1 MKKVLFILATLLLA
15 VGTMDM
21 QAQQMKRLALKAL
34 KATEKEIEKKTNDIE
49 YQTVDNAFEGEIVYE
64 TYENY
69 SEYVLKMPN
78 SIYFNGVHKVRL
90 IVKGGKLHV
99 IDETTGCHSVSDDD
113 NKTFVHYCDHTKK
126 GIDYS
131 KNIESQLTLKP
142 GDITYNNFT
151 SRVKSNTFAKKEKTI
166 TILEHECTLYEG
178 RMVRDM
184 SMEQT
189 YDIKA
194 YVSSD
199 IPASSGYNYSISG
212 LNIPNIAL
220 KWILK
225 YDGGHV
231 GFGVGELSFYIE
243 ADVIEIKPRTVNDD
257 EFSVPN
263 DYKISKS
270 SSNPMSLMN
279 YYKGVKKALVKLG
292 IKGGDIK
299 QKTSGVHYKTD
310 GEWDF

>member
-1 MKKVLFILATLLLA
+1 
-15 VGTMDM
+15 M
-21 QAQQMKRLALKAL
+21 QAQRMKKLALKAIGQTEDSTN
-34 KATEKEIEKKTNDIE
+34 KEVKKGVNDITEK
-49 YQTVDNAFEGEIVYE
+49 TVGNAFEGEIVYE

-69 SEYVLKMPN
+69 SEYILKMPN
-78 SIYFNGVHKVRL
+78 SICFNGVHKIRL

-99 IDETTGCHSVSDDD
+99 IDETTGCHSVSNDD

-126 GIDYS
+126 GMDYS
-131 KNIESQLTLKP
+131 KNIESQLMLKP

-151 SRVKSNTFAKKEKTI
+151 SHVKSNTFTKKEKTAI
-166 TILEHECTLYEG
+166 ILGHECALYEG
-178 RMVRDM
+178 CMVRDM
-184 SMEQT
+184 SMDQT

-199 IPASSGYNYSISG
+199 IPASSGYNYNIYG
-212 LNIPNIAL
+212 LDIPNIAL

-243 ADVIEIKPRTVNDD
+243 ADVIEIKPRTVDND
-257 EFSVPN
+257 EFVVPG

-270 SSNPMSLMN
+270 SSNPMALMN

-292 IKGGDIK
+292 IKAKDLD

-310 GEWDF
+310 GQWDF

>member
-151 SRVKSNTFAKKEKTI
+151 SRVKSNTFAKKEKTV